1 MQVTERPTVFG
12 HRPDRALGS
21 KRLDSTR
28 IVRKRR
34 HTGQLEDDH
43 IAGATRPS
51 KYVTFRAKPKRS
63 IPLLLE

>member
-21 KRLDSTR
+21 NRLHSTR

-34 HTGQLEDDH
+34 HSGQLEDDH
-43 IAGATRPS
+43 VAGETRPS
-51 KYVTFRAKPKRS
+51 KCVTLRAKPKRS